1 MNNPQR
7 LFVQS
12 LALVLI
18 TGGCATMSPE
28 ECAVADWEL
37 LGLQDGRSG
46 KSHDYLARRAEDC
59 AEAGYSVNRDAWM
72 RGWENGVVDFCTPER
87 GFREGLEGDGYHH
100 LCPGELEA
108 EFLSGYEPGR
118 DIHQAEDRLERTRNR
133 IDSAEERLSELREA
147 DRRELDREAIDETQA
162 RLKDLHEQLRE
173 DELRL
178 ERARGIAEGRGFR
191 IP

>member
-1 MNNPQR
+1 MNKTQH
-7 LFVQS
+7 LILQS
-12 LALVLI
+12 LAVIVL

-46 KSHDYLARRAEDC
+46 KSQGYLARRAEDC
-59 AEAGYSVNRDAWM
+59 AEAGYSADREAWM
-72 RGWENGVVDFCTPER
+72 HGWENGIVDFCTPER
-87 GFREGLEGDGYHH
+87 GFREGLEGSGYNHI
-100 LCPGELEA
+100 CPGELEA

-118 DIHQAEDRLERTRNR
+118 DIHEAEDRLERTRNR
-133 IDSAEERLSELREA
+133 IEGVEEELAELREV
-147 DRRELDREAIDETQA
+147 DRRDRDREAIDQARA